1 MPYARGL
8 WLNTAAILFSILAV
22 SNLFKPFKLWGDN
35 TGFVLL
41 GQRLDGTAN
50 IIVGPLFGF
59 YLLVYA
65 LGIWRQKRFA
75 LPMGYA
81 YAVYV
86 AVNLVLFMSYQPA
99 SPGAMHLLFGLVY
112 AAMAI
117 GVSSGTALVLTKR
130 RATLS

>member
-1 MPYARGL
+1 MPKPRGL
-8 WLNTAAILFSILAV
+8 LLNSAAILFAILAV